1 MVVVSLKGQ
10 LLVANP
16 VLPDPNFD
24 RTVVLLLAHQRDG
37 ALGLVLNRP
46 SELDIDSPL
55 PRWER
60 LAANP
65 SVVFVGGPVAPAAA
79 ICLARVP
86 AGPAVDAGGYPDQSE
101 DAFDLEGEDFAGG
114 PPAGGWVRL
123 IGELGTLDLER
134 DPDELAVGVDAIRVF
149 AGYAGWGPGQLEAE
163 IEADAWFVVRA
174 EAADALSDDPARLWK
189 QVLRRQ
195 GGALAL
201 VAAYPPDPSLN

>member
-1 MVVVSLKGQ
+1 MVEVSLKGQ

-46 SELDIDSPL
+46 SELDVDSPL

-65 SVVFVGGPVAPAAA
+65 PVVFVGGPVAPAAA

-86 AGPAVDAGGYPDQSE
+86 AGRPSMTAAISTSPTTPVTSKTTISPATRP
-101 DAFDLEGEDFAGG
+101 
-114 PPAGGWVRL
+114 GGW
-123 IGELGTLDLER
+123 
-134 DPDELAVGVDAIRVF
+134 IR
-149 AGYAGWGPGQLEAE
+149 
-163 IEADAWFVVRA
+163 
-174 EAADALSDDPARLWK
+174 
-189 QVLRRQ
+189 
-195 GGALAL
+195 
-201 VAAYPPDPSLN
+201 

>member
-86 AGPAVDAGGYPDQSE
+86 TGQAVDDGGLLEQPE
-101 DAFDLEGEDFAGG
+101 DGCDLEDEDFVGG
-114 PPAGGWVRL
+114 SPARGWVRL

-134 DPDELAVGVDAIRVF
+134 DPDDLAVGVDAIRVF

-163 IEADAWFVVRA
+163 IEADAWFVVPA
-174 EAADALSDDPARLWK
+174 EAADALSDDPAQLWK

-195 GGALAL
+195 GGPLAL